1 MLMCDVEQHTWS
13 EASYSASG
21 SANISS
27 SAREASSGSGRR
39 STKREVNED
48 STSRRDWVK
57 RLRHSYSDEYRGLFN
72 ETIIGIASG
81 EGPTYTRLPGSQI
94 GVTLWSS
101 EEKDTFFRSLARR
114 GRHAIQ
120 DIAADIGSKS
130 ESEVYIYLGRL
141 QTAAADEQTY
151 EPIKKLPKAFDIS
164 AAFEISQ
171 NCCARLD
178 VAAQSLSSL
187 QQQEEERLE
196 KKKHGSLSL
205 LTPNIADKAGRYL
218 STGEEGDHDILKA
231 LPAAELLNLKTFL
244 ALSKRFFMNSSIM
257 ENNWRTYNER
267 CKSPTITYTAF
278 SDFHTLT
285 RSITKRI
292 VQSSIFMAMSRRRAL
307 NASSNYKFGRHVS
320 RADVMAAL
328 DILGMESDTKR
339 LWAGVARKCKLRVY
353 DEIKHRQAFGKRYSY
368 QEIEAILS
376 SVPSKVRGRSRAA
389 PKDYVNLSGSQENQ
403 MPDNVSS
410 HSSDNLGLLG
420 SPSYRA
426 KESDDLSDSDI
437 TTNTTDGKQA
447 NKQQLRETAHDIYAE
462 VLDQRASRAEER
474 RLWELLGEN
483 AAERITSED
492 VELPKMPTSQRKD
505 KEGLDDW
512 KAWVNYAAEWE
523 VYETPVSEIS
533 FTKNR
538 SLGRR
543 IERAAGLTGSEV
555 DSEDVV
561 DDSSFHT
568 MSSCQDW
575 PGRKPMHDD
584 DSSNVSFSDYE
595 SSKTEE
601 KNFSVGSNDNSV
613 SLQADGGGDSVD
625 DELGELEEEPAY
637 PTPGLEMSSVGGSNE
652 REQMIVNEGYRNN
665 KSLTSIGSNRGSQ
678 DNEDGADSRH
688 TDDTDE

>member
-1 MLMCDVEQHTWS
+1 MLMSDVEQHTWS
-13 EASYSASG
+13 EATYSTSG
-21 SANISS
+21 NADSSS

-39 STKREVNED
+39 SNKREVNED
-48 STSRRDWVK
+48 STAISGCVK
-57 RLRHSYSDEYRGLFN
+57 RLRHSYSDEYHGLFN

-81 EGPTYTRLPGSQI
+81 ESPIHTRLPGSQI

-101 EEKDTFFRSLARR
+101 EEKDTCFRSLARR

-120 DIAADIGSKS
+120 SIAADVGSKS
-130 ESEVYIYLGRL
+130 ESEIYIYLGRL

-151 EPIKKLPKAFDIS
+151 EPIKKLPRAFDIS

-178 VAAQSLSSL
+178 FAAQTLSSL

-205 LTPNIADKAGRYL
+205 LTPNVANKADRCL
-218 STGEEGDHDILKA
+218 STGEGGDRGILKA
-231 LPAAELLNLKTFL
+231 LPAAELLNLKTFIT
-244 ALSKRFFMNSSIM
+244 LSKRFFMNSSVM

-292 VQSSIFMAMSRRRAL
+292 VQSSIFMAMSRQGAVS
-307 NASSNYKFGRHVS
+307 ASSNYKVGRHVK

-328 DILGMESDTKR
+328 DVLGMERDTKR

-376 SVPSKVRGRSRAA
+376 FVPSKVRGRSRAA
-389 PKDYVNLSGSQENQ
+389 PKDNVNLSGSQETQ
-403 MPDNVSS
+403 IPDNVSS
-410 HSSDNLGLLG
+410 HSLDNLELLG
-420 SPSYRA
+420 SPSDRA
-426 KESDDLSDSDI
+426 MESDDISDSDI
-437 TTNTTDGKQA
+437 TTNTSDDKQA
-447 NKQQLRETAHDIYAE
+447 NKQQLREAAHDIYAE
-462 VLDQRASRAEER
+462 VLDQRASRVEER
-474 RLWELLGEN
+474 RLWEVLGEN
-483 AAERITSED
+483 AAEKITSAD

-505 KEGLDDW
+505 KESLDDW

-523 VYETPVSEIS
+523 VYETPVSETS

-538 SLGRR
+538 TLGRR
-543 IERAAGLTGSEV
+543 FKRASGLTGSEM

-561 DDSSFHT
+561 DHSSSHP
-568 MSSCQDW
+568 MSSRQSSL
-575 PGRKPMHDD
+575 GRKPMHDD

-595 SSKTEE
+595 SSGIAEE
-601 KNFSVGSNDNSV
+601 NFSAGSNDDSV
-613 SLQADGGGDSVD
+613 SGQANGGGDLVG
-625 DELGELEEEPAY
+625 DELSESEEEPAY
-637 PTPGLEMSSVGGSNE
+637 PIAGLEMSPVGGSNE
-652 REQMIVNEGYRNN
+652 REQMIVDHGYRNS
-665 KSLTSIGSNRGSQ
+665 KPLISIASNGNGQ
-678 DNEDGADSRH
+678 DSEDSANSRD
-688 TDDTDE
+688 TDDTKE